1 MNVVLISNLNQLN
14 IYRESV
20 TSRSCEDEESA
31 TEEGSSDP
39 QLGWTFYDRVVVSF
53 NSCSNLHKIKTF
65 FNDN

>member
-1 MNVVLISNLNQLN
+1 MKNGNFLILVLIP

-39 QLGWTFYDRVVVSF
+39 QLGWTFYDRVVVS
-53 NSCSNLHKIKTF
+53 LY
-65 FNDN
+65 